1 MELVHN
7 IIWLVVLPHGR
18 TCPTVFLVQCFCLHL
33 PTNVLW
39 SAHHASARER
49 QETKKK
55 TQTRRE
61 LEFIGM
67 QQHVWLDMYTVTI
80 THYKK
85 GKERERV
92 THMKSWRVSSPVW
105 TCTELSIPWAQCLCF
120 WSCQLCAALS
130 DGSPNE
136 SFGPRSS
143 TGKKPGPQREVSKR
157 NSNLRVLG
165 ERRQTAYQRLIKP

>member
-1 MELVHN
+1 MGEHVQLSFWFSASVYIYLLTSYGQH
-7 IIWLVVLPHGR
+7 ITPLPGSVR
-18 TCPTVFLVQCFCLHL
+18 KQ
-33 PTNVLW
+33 
-39 SAHHASARER
+39 
-49 QETKKK
+49 KKK